1 MRGTA
6 KGKDA
11 PTARLA
17 GEASAGWRLVPF
29 AAVGLVSFV
38 VVALARGMELAAAIP
53 ATVVCAVGVAMVIW
67 VPWRRLPALAP
78 AVPALLFVLAVA
90 LVRDA
95 AGGPV
100 AGLGP
105 LFLLPVL
112 WIGLY
117 GTRAQL
123 ALVVP
128 GIALAFFTPV
138 VAMGPPTYPASQW
151 GVGVLYLSIALLIGL
166 SVQRLIGRIQT
177 QADEAS
183 RREREIARVADLAR
197 QLSSGGGTRRDV
209 CSAATEIGDAEF
221 SMLWEPDGEGRLA
234 ATAGDGIEVPK
245 LVLDPSRERSA
256 ALTAFRTGSPIFAPD
271 ARTEAGINERVLAL
285 VPGAVSILF
294 QPVLRH
300 GEPVG
305 VLVVGWRERVD
316 HQQHRLR
323 VLIELLAAEAGIAIE
338 RADLLTKLE
347 ELADTDELTGLP
359 NRRAWN
365 RELEVALSTAERRK
379 TPLCVALIDVDHF
392 KQLND
397 QSGHQAGDRL
407 LKSAAAA
414 WRSALRPADVLAR
427 PGGDEFTL
435 VLPDCD
441 VDRARMVVER
451 IRAATPAGRTCS
463 IGVAQWDRGESA
475 EELVA
480 RVDDALY
487 AAKQGGR
494 DRVVLAPE

>member
-1 MRGTA
+1 MTA
-6 KGKDA
+6 TGKDS
-11 PTARLA
+11 PTAARLA
-17 GEASAGWRLVPF
+17 AHEVPAVRRLVPF
-29 AAVGLVSFV
+29 AVVAILSFV
-38 VVALARGMELAAAIP
+38 VIVISREVELVSTAPSVALCLVAVAL
-53 ATVVCAVGVAMVIW
+53 VVWA
-67 VPWRRLPALAP
+67 PWRKLPRHAP
-78 AVPALLFVLAVA
+78 AVPALMVILAVA
-90 LVRDA
+90 LLRDA

-100 AGLGP
+100 AGMGP

-123 ALVVP
+123 LLATP
-128 GIALAFFTPV
+128 AIALAFFVPI
-138 VAMGPPTYPASQW
+138 VAVGGPTYPAAQW
-151 GVGVLYLSIALLIGL
+151 GVGVMYVGMALLIGL
-166 SVQRLIGRIQT
+166 SVQRLIGRIQS
-177 QADEAS
+177 QADEAR
-183 RREREIARVADLAR
+183 RREHEIARVADVAR

-209 CSAATEIGDAEF
+209 CTAACEIGDAEF
-221 SMLWEPDGEGRLA
+221 ALLWEPDGEGRLA
-234 ATAGDGIEVPK
+234 ATAGDGVEVPK
-245 LVLDPSRERSA
+245 IVVDPARDRSA
-256 ALTAFRTGSPIFAPD
+256 ALTAFRTGSPIFIADVRGEQDVAPKLL
-271 ARTEAGINERVLAL
+271 EL
-285 VPGAVSILF
+285 VRGAVSVLF

-316 HQQHRLR
+316 HQEHRLR
-323 VLIELLAAEAGIAIE
+323 VLIELLGAEAGIAIE
-338 RADLLTKLE
+338 RADLLTRLE

-365 RELEVALSTAERRK
+365 RELEVALSTADRRK

-441 VDRARMVVER
+441 LDRARVVVER

-463 IGVAQWDRGESA
+463 IGVAQWDRAEAA

-480 RVDDALY
+480 RVDEALY

-494 DRVVLAPE
+494 DRVVLATD